1 MNLPTFSNPEENI
14 KALGIYEGMI
24 IADLGA
30 GTGSYTIPLA
40 EKVGESGRVYAVEV
54 QKEFLANIKN
64 TAAARG
70 LKNVEVF
77 WGDIERL
84 GGTKIKDG
92 AVDAAV
98 IANVLFQ
105 AEDKSGLIREAKRLH
120 PEGEFIVGDATAL
133 LFPDESFDIAYS
145 FAVIHHIP
153 GDELRALFVREARRV
168 LRPNGTLVLTTW
180 DLWSPRH
187 IGTLLAN
194 VAKNL
199 LRFAPTNIKDIF
211 LPLGKDHTLRYI
223 HAFTR
228 QELSAL
234 LAKNGFTVVNIEII
248 PHGKKESNIV
258 VVAKRT

>member
-1 MNLPTFSNPEENI
+1 MKHEEAR
-14 KALGIYEGMI
+14 K
-24 IADLGA
+24 IAD
-30 GTGSYTIPLA
+30 GTRKTYDTAADEFSASRAKFWDELA
-40 EKVGESGRVYAVEV
+40 
-54 QKEFLANIKN
+54 FLAKHIKTGDRVLDIGCGN
-64 TAAARG
+64 GRFFPLVTERGARYTG
-70 LKNVEVF
+70 
-77 WGDIERL
+77 
-84 GGTKIKDG
+84 
-92 AVDAAV
+92 VDY
-98 IANVLFQ
+98 
-105 AEDKSGLIREAKRLH
+105 SGGLIREAKRLH